1 MQATLLEIP
10 RSQQEI
16 DIWSKANA
24 VDHQDIFAGIA
35 RQSSV
40 IQAIELVTGGTG
52 YSSAPNVEIGPP
64 DLPGGIQAVATA
76 AFTSVNGSETV
87 TFTLVNPGLGYSQA
101 PAVTLS
107 GGGGSGLT
115 AQAVVNYLFLP
126 LAQLDPIPFNQLD
139 DWSNQH
145 FITHEA
151 MLNALGI
158 QNTNLTT
165 PDFNDPIAMQEYIFT
180 HWQDHASATAA
191 LLGYLPNA

>member
-126 LAQLDPIPFNQLD
+126 LAQLDPITFSHMD
-139 DWSNQH
+139 DWNNSH
-145 FITHEA
+145 YLTHEA
-151 MLNALGI
+151 MLTALGL
-158 QNTNLTT
+158 QSTNMTT
-165 PDFNDPIAMQEYIFT
+165 PDFNDQVAMQEYINL
-180 HWQDHASATAA
+180 HILDHQSATAA
-191 LLGYLPNA
+191 LVGYLPNA